1 MTDTINGRTP
11 EEIKRWLHCEI
22 SQYNHSCEEYYTCY
36 ACPNFDLQMD
46 DRDDIPE
53 ATLAYIQQLERERDE
68 ARNDLD
74 TLSYANTELHSA
86 YEAMKRERDAAM
98 EDIHE
103 AAMTGCLCYVCSH
116 NEKGHCKAFDHG
128 IFEATVMCGQYE
140 WRGTQEVE

>member
-1 MTDTINGRTP
+1 MDNTINGRTP
-11 EEIKRWLHCEI
+11 EEIKWGLACCNMHQCPFLECPYFNDELCCE
-22 SQYNHSCEEYYTCY
+22 SLNTD
-36 ACPNFDLQMD
+36 A
-46 DRDDIPE
+46 
-53 ATLAYIQQLERERDE
+53 LAYIQRLERERD
-68 ARNDLD
+68 
-74 TLSYANTELHSA
+74 
-86 YEAMKRERDAAM
+86 AAV